1 MLNNHANSVISSSL
15 ALNGMNIYGTKK
27 PIAKK
32 KLAITIRRNLM
43 LDNSLKS
50 PMLFT
55 ISIMM
60 LTKRLYQGGLLEL
73 AADNLFL
80 VFVLLKGLIR
90 APNTQHCNA
99 IPPKA
104 IFKSSKKYFSLVTI
118 NLIKFTYHGNFPAE
132 VFI

>member
-1 MLNNHANSVISSSL
+1 M
-15 ALNGMNIYGTKK
+15 YGTKK
-27 PIAKK
+27 PMAKK
-32 KLAITIRRNLM
+32 KLAIKIRRNRM
-43 LDNSLKS
+43 LDNNLKS

-60 LTKRLYQGGLLEL
+60 LTKRLYQGDLFKLVT
-73 AADNLFL
+73 DSLFL
-80 VFVLLKGLIR
+80 FFVLLKGLIR

-104 IFKSSKKYFSLVTI
+104 IFKSFKTHFSLLFA
-118 NLIKFTYHGNFPAE
+118 NLIKFTNHCNFPAE